1 MLCIWV
7 SVFIN
12 LSRNSCM
19 NVCMNTEDMKA
30 VTFNDMAHLHTWH
43 ASHDTNELF
52 TLTEDF
58 QNILTNN
65 RTYL

>member
-1 MLCIWV
+1 
-7 SVFIN
+7 
-12 LSRNSCM
+12 M